1 MCTCVIRHI
10 SIMKSIESPED
21 VRLWFLRHV
30 SELWPLAIGSL
41 SLRTGP
47 CIRENCSACQRGE
60 GHASYALYGRQ
71 KKPTLLGLRSPGNGS
86 ASSTGCRQRA
96 EASEADRRSGTAL
109 YRSPQGTTTGGWEFR
124 EKEAREMITVRYQ
137 QRTIYE
143 PLALNVMADYKELCW
158 ERWLLEVDGL
168 LEDEQLV

>member
-47 CIRENCSACQRGE
+47 CIREHCSACERGE
-60 GHASYALYGRQ
+60 GHASYALYGRKNNRRFSVYVPEELVPLVQ
-71 KKPTLLGLRSPGNGS
+71 QAVNNGRKLEQLMREAGLRYTVALKAKRADGGS
-86 ASSTGCRQRA
+86 VRKR
-96 EASEADRRSGTAL
+96 
-109 YRSPQGTTTGGWEFR
+109 
-124 EKEAREMITVRYQ
+124 KAR
-137 QRTIYE
+137 
-143 PLALNVMADYKELCW
+143 
-158 ERWLLEVDGL
+158 
-168 LEDEQLV
+168 